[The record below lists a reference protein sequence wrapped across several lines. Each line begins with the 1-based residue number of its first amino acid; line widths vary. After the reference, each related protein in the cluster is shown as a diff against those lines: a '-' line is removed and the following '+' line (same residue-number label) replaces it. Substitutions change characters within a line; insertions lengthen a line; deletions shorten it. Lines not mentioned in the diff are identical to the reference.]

1 MSISNDLIIKQIIGT
16 DKIIH
21 EPARIVLLAI
31 LNAAEEVDFTFLLNE
46 TGLSQGNLS
55 SHLSKLESA
64 GYVHI
69 KKTFRKKRPRTI
81 ISMAENGKIAFEEY
95 LKTMLEVYNTI

>member
-1 MSISNDLIIKQIIGT
+1 MSEDLIIKQVIGM

-31 LNAAEEVDFTFLLNE
+31 LTAADQVDFTFLLNE

-55 SHLSKLESA
+55 RHLTKLQTA
-64 GYVHI
+64 GYVSI
-69 KKTFRKKRPRTI
+69 EKTFFRKRPRTL
-81 ISMAENGKIAFEEY
+81 ISMNEKGKSAFQDY
-95 LKTMLEVYNTI
+95 LKTMKEFYNNL

>member
-1 MSISNDLIIKQIIGT
+1 MSNDLIIKQVIGT

-31 LNAAEEVDFTFLLNE
+31 LNAAEQVDFTFLLNE

-55 SHLSKLESA
+55 SHLSKLEMA
-64 GYVHI
+64 GYI
-69 KKTFRKKRPRTI
+69 SIEKTFHKRRPRTL
-81 ISMAENGKIAFEEY
+81 ISMNEKGKSAFNDY
-95 LKTMLEVYNTI
+95 LLTMREFYNNL

>member
-1 MSISNDLIIKQIIGT
+1 MSTNLILKQVIGT

-31 LNAAEEVDFTFLLNE
+31 LYAAEQVDFTFLLNE

-64 GYVHI
+64 GYMKI
-69 KKTFRKKRPRTI
+69 EKTFHKKRPRTI
-81 ISMAENGKIAFEEY
+81 LSMTGKGRKAFDEY
-95 LKTMLEVYNTI
+95 LQTMKEFYDTI

>member
-1 MSISNDLIIKQIIGT
+1 MNEDMIFKQVIGT

-31 LNAAEEVDFTFLLNE
+31 LAAAEQVDFTFLLNE

-55 SHLSKLESA
+55 SHLSKLETA
-64 GYVHI
+64 GYI
-69 KKTFRKKRPRTI
+69 SIEKTFHKKRPRTL
-81 ISMAENGKIAFEEY
+81 ISMNKKGKSAFEEY
-95 LKTMLEVYNTI
+95 LKTMKEFYKKL

>member
-1 MSISNDLIIKQIIGT
+1 MSEDMIIKQVIGT

-31 LNAAEEVDFTFLLNE
+31 LNAADQVDFTFLLNE

-55 SHLSKLESA
+55 SHLSKLESS
-64 GYVHI
+64 GYI
-69 KKTFRKKRPRTI
+69 EIEKTFHKKRPRTL
-81 ISMAENGKIAFEEY
+81 ISMNEKGKSAFMEY
-95 LKTMLEVYNTI
+95 LKTMREFYNNL

>member
-1 MSISNDLIIKQIIGT
+1 MSEDMIIKQVIGT

-31 LNAAEEVDFTFLLNE
+31 LNAADQVDFTFLLNE

-55 SHLSKLESA
+55 SHLSKLESS
-64 GYVHI
+64 GYI
-69 KKTFRKKRPRTI
+69 EIEKTFHKKRPRTL
-81 ISMAENGKIAFEEY
+81 ISMNEKGKYAFEEY
-95 LKTMLEVYNTI
+95 LKTMREFYNNL

>member
-1 MSISNDLIIKQIIGT
+1 MSEDLIIKQVIGT

-31 LNAAEEVDFTFLLNE
+31 LFAADQVDFTFLLNE

-55 SHLSKLESA
+55 SHLSKLEKA
-64 GYVHI
+64 GYVLI
-69 KKTFRKKRPRTI
+69 EKTFYKKRPRTL
-81 ISMAENGKIAFEEY
+81 ISMNEKGKSAFEEY
-95 LKTMLEVYNTI
+95 LKTMKEFYNAL

>member
-1 MSISNDLIIKQIIGT
+1 MSMSNDLIIKQIIET

-21 EPARIVLLAI
+21 EPARIVLLSI
-31 LNAAEEVDFTFLLNE
+31 LNAVEEVDFTFLLNE

-64 GYVHI
+64 GYI
-69 KKTFRKKRPRTI
+69 NIEKTFRKKRPRTI
-81 ISMAENGKIAFEEY
+81 ISMVENGKIAFKEY
-95 LKTMLEVYNTI
+95 LKTMKKFYNTI

>member
-1 MSISNDLIIKQIIGT
+1 MSEDLIIKQVIGT

-31 LNAAEEVDFTFLLNE
+31 LAAADQVDFTFLLNE

-55 SHLSKLESA
+55 SHLSKLETA
-64 GYVHI
+64 GYVSI
-69 KKTFRKKRPRTI
+69 EKTFRKKRPRTL
-81 ISMAENGKIAFEEY
+81 ISMNEKGKTAFRDY
-95 LKTMLEVYNTI
+95 VNTMREFYNTL

>member
-1 MSISNDLIIKQIIGT
+1 MSEDMIIKKVIGT

-31 LNAAEEVDFTFLLNE
+31 LNAVDQVDFTYLLNE

-55 SHLSKLESA
+55 SHLGKLEDS
-64 GYVHI
+64 GYI
-69 KKTFRKKRPRTI
+69 EIEKTFLKKRPRTL
-81 ISMAENGKIAFEEY
+81 ISMNNKGKAAFEEY
-95 LKTMLEVYNTI
+95 LETMREFYDNL